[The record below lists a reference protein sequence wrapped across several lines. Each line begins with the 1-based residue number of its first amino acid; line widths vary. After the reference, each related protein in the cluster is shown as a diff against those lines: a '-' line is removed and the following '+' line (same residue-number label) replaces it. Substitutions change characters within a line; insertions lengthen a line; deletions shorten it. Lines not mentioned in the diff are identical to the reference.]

1 MLPTDRAVIHSS
13 SESDWVTPP
22 ALVAAL
28 KLLFPQP
35 WWDCAATAANSVGDG
50 WYGPDSPYGDGLAA
64 DWTPVTNCPDGVER
78 RWLYWCNPP
87 YARRSKDPTKRV
99 DAWAEK
105 CWERSLA
112 GSTVLGLFPYATQT
126 AWFRRF
132 VMGHGEAH
140 RAVEVWR
147 FPYRLHF
154 LRPDGVTPA
163 EGAGVNHCLILWR
176 PYMDL
181 FIEPWVPT
189 ERYFDYKRYDNNADT
204 D

>member
-1 MLPTDRAVIHSS
+1 M
-13 SESDWVTPP
+13 TPP

-35 WWDCAATAANSVGDG
+35 WWDVAATRENMTGIRY
-50 WYGPDSPYGDGLAA
+50 YGPGSLDGENGLTA
-64 DWTPVTNCPDGVER
+64 DWTPVAWQDEI

-112 GSTVLGLFPYATQT
+112 GCTVLGLFPYATQT

-132 VMGHGEAH
+132 VMGHSEAH
-140 RAVEVWR
+140 RAMEVWR

-154 LRPDGVTPA
+154 LRPDGKTPA

-176 PYMDL
+176 PYTDL
-181 FIEPWVPT
+181 FVEPWVPT
-189 ERYFDYKRYDNNADT
+189 ERYFDYKRYDNNVDT